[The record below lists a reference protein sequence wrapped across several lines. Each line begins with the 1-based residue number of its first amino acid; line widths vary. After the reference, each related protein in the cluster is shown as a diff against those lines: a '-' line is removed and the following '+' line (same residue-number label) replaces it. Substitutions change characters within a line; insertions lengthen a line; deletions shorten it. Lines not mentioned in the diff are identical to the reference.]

1 MALQTKTFTSG
12 STKSSELN
20 YYALDLVL
28 TEESTSLAENSSTIS
43 YELRL
48 RSGNISFS
56 LFGLGASISLA
67 GKTVA
72 TRNRYSAPQMSMS
85 ANSTLT
91 ILSGNTKVT
100 HDDSGSKSM
109 SVAFSIDMEKSSVT
123 PGPVSVTGETMALT
137 SIARESTAGASD
149 ANIGARTTI
158 VITRRN
164 AAYTHSIAYRFG
176 ALTGYITAEGDISTT
191 ETKFTNTTVSWVIPT
206 AFYEQIPESKTGKCA
221 LTVRTYSGSTRIGT
235 DRTSEFTVTASEA
248 ACKPSVYGKVV
259 DTNEVTK
266 ALTGDEMTLV
276 RYCSTA
282 LCTITASAKNSAT
295 ITEKKIGGSTVSGD
309 TLVIPEVEAKYVTF
323 SATDSRN
330 YKESF
335 TFTTMLIPYVKLTSN
350 VFGERTHPTNGNARI
365 SVKGN
370 YFNDTFGAE
379 NNALTVKYRVDSGQ
393 YETAIPTIS
402 GNEYQV
408 DIELTDLDYNQ
419 QHRFEVDVTDKIM
432 SVTKSGTIKKGIP
445 LFDWGQED
453 FSFHVPVSAPNV
465 NGIRIVGVSV
475 SGKRSFTIQSRF
487 SDWDT
492 ASNDS
497 RHTIFLFGSASG
509 TSVYGVLTISRRN
522 SVKWAGTDG
531 VTATTGDSGKVTVT
545 MPETAWDV
553 LTLISA
559 YETKII

>member
-85 ANSTLT
+85 ANSTLV

>member
-28 TEESTSLAENSSTIS
+28 TEESTSAAENSSTIS

-85 ANSTLT
+85 ANSTLV
-91 ILSGNTKVT
+91 ILSGSTKVT

-109 SVAFSIDMEKSSVT
+109 SVAFSIDMEKSTVT

-176 ALTGYITAEGDISTT
+176 ALTGYITADGDISTT
-191 ETKFTNTTVSWVIPT
+191 ETKFTNTTVSWAIPT
-206 AFYEQIPESKTGKCA
+206 AFYEQIPESKTGKCT

-248 ACKPSVYGKVV
+248 ACKPSVYGTVV

-379 NNALTVKYRVDSGQ
+379 NNALTVKYRVDGGQ

-419 QHRFEVDVTDKIM
+419 QHRFEVEVTDKIM

-465 NGIRIVGVSV
+465 NGIRIVRVSV
-475 SGKRSFTIQSRF
+475 DGTRSFTIQSRF

-492 ASNDS
+492 ESNDS
-497 RHTIFLFGSASG
+497 RHTIFLFGSANG
-509 TSVYGVLTISRRN
+509 TAVYGVLTISRRN
-522 SVKWAGTDG
+522 SVKWAGTDS

-545 MPETAWDV
+545 LPAMAWDAI
-553 LTLISA
+553 TLISA

>member
-85 ANSTLT
+85 ANSTLV

-176 ALTGYITAEGDISTT
+176 ALTGYITADGDISTT
-191 ETKFTNTTVSWVIPT
+191 EAKFTNTTVSWAIPT

-248 ACKPSVYGKVV
+248 ACKPSVYGNVV

-465 NGIRIVGVSV
+465 NGIRIVRVSV
-475 SGKRSFTIQSRF
+475 DGTRSFTIQSRF

-492 ASNDS
+492 VSNDS
-497 RHTIFLFGSASG
+497 RHTIFLFGSANG
-509 TSVYGVLTISRRN
+509 TAVYGVLTISRRN

-531 VTATTGDSGKVTVT
+531 VTATTGDAGKVTVT
-545 MPETAWDV
+545 LPAMAWDA